1 MTKRALAV
9 EGCLWK
15 GRAAPRTQCPAAHKA
30 AFWQERSAGEARL
43 LLASLTRYRGA
54 LLGLCIFCALA
65 ATVAAADP
73 AGDLTTRFGGV
84 YRRPLTGN
92 PSSLDPAHAT
102 DIYARTVV
110 NQLFDGLVQFDSHL
124 NPVPAI
130 AGFWE
135 ASVNGQ
141 VWTFYL
147 RKGVRFHNG
156 REVTADDFVYSFT
169 RILDPAVQ
177 SPVIDSFN
185 YIRGAEDFQTGKTPQ
200 VEGLQA
206 PDRYTLQI
214 SLKEPYAPF
223 LAALA
228 MFNAKVVPREEVE
241 KLEKQFEHH
250 PVSSGPFAFV
260 RWAQGQKI
268 VLQTYDFYYEGRPFL
283 EQIVFKISTD
293 KQFEED
299 FATFLK
305 GELEETIV
313 PSSKEEGIRKPPG
326 YQHYTYLT
334 KPLLHL
340 LYIGL
345 NTQKAPF
352 TDRKV
357 RQAFNYAINKKA
369 IVQEIRQGVCS
380 VPANGI
386 LPPGM
391 PGYDPDLVSYY
402 YNPRRAKQLLAEAG
416 YPGGQGIPVLDL
428 WFSSKEDTARKE
440 LEAYQEDLAELGI
453 TVEIHQAADWPTLQ
467 TILEERKPAMFRLAW
482 YSDIP
487 DPDNFFYPLL
497 FSQSKLNCTFYRNPQ
512 VDQLLEEA
520 RHNTNYQQRMWIYR
534 EIEQLVLDDAP
545 WISQHHKKFEYLYQ
559 PYVQGIKANA
569 LGAHYIAMKK
579 LWLERPKDQR
589 TITKEK

>member
-1 MTKRALAV
+1 MT
-9 EGCLWK
+9 
-15 GRAAPRTQCPAAHKA
+15 PCPSVSKVKV
-30 AFWQERSAGEARL
+30 WQEQGANEARL

-54 LLGLCIFCALA
+54 LLGLCTFFALA

-156 REVTADDFVYSFT
+156 REVIANDFVYSFT
-169 RILDPAVQ
+169 RILDPAVR
-177 SPVIDSFN
+177 SPVTDSFN
-185 YIRGAEDFQTGKTPQ
+185 YIRGVEDFQAGKIPW

-228 MFNAKVVPREEVE
+228 MFNAKVVPREEVA
-241 KLEKQFEHH
+241 KLGEQFGHH
-250 PVSSGPFAFV
+250 PVGSGPFAFV
-260 RWAQGQKI
+260 RWQQKQEI
-268 VLQTYDFYYEGRPFL
+268 VLQAYNFYYEGRPFL

-313 PSSKEEGIRKPPG
+313 PSSKEEEIRKDPG

-357 RQAFNYAINKKA
+357 RQAFNYATNRKA
-369 IVQEIRQGVCS
+369 IVEEIRQGVCS
-380 VPANGI
+380 VSANGI

-391 PGYDPDLVSYY
+391 PGYNPDLVGYY

-416 YPGGQGIPVLDL
+416 YPGGKGIPVLEL
-428 WFSSKEDTARKE
+428 WFSSKEDTVRQE
-440 LEAYQEDLAELGI
+440 LEAYREDLAELGI
-453 TVEIHQAADWPTLQ
+453 TVKIHQAADWPTFM
-467 TILEERKPAMFRLAW
+467 TILEEQKPAMFRLAW

-487 DPDNFFYPLL
+487 DPDSFFYPLV
-497 FSQSKLNCTFYRNPQ
+497 FSQSKINRTSYRNPQ
-512 VDQLLEEA
+512 VDRLLEEA
-520 RHNTNYQQRMWIYR
+520 RSRTDYQQRIRLYQD
-534 EIEQLVLDDAP
+534 IEKLVLDDAP
-545 WISQHHKKFEYLYQ
+545 WISQHHSMFEYLYQ
-559 PYVQGIKANA
+559 PYVQGIQTNA
-569 LGAHYIAMKK
+569 LGVHYIPMKK
-579 LWLERPKDQR
+579 VWLERPKDQKM
-589 TITKEK
+589 IPKEK

>member
-1 MTKRALAV
+1 MA
-9 EGCLWK
+9 
-15 GRAAPRTQCPAAHKA
+15 QCPSASKA
-30 AFWQERSAGEARL
+30 QFRQQRGASEARRS
-43 LLASLTRYRGA
+43 LASLIRDLGA
-54 LLGLCIFCALA
+54 LLGLCTFFALA
-65 ATVAAADP
+65 ATVVTADP
-73 AGDLTTRFGGV
+73 VGDLTTRFGGV

-102 DIYARTVV
+102 DIYAHTVV
-110 NQLFDGLVQFDSHL
+110 NQIFDGLVQFDSHL

-135 ASVNGQ
+135 ASVDGQ

-169 RILDPAVQ
+169 RILDPAVR
-177 SPVIDSFN
+177 SPVTDSFN
-185 YIRGAEDFQTGKTPQ
+185 YIRGVEDFQAGKTPQ
-200 VEGLQA
+200 VEGLRA

-223 LAALA
+223 LSALA
-228 MFNAKVVPREEVE
+228 MSNAKVVPREEVE
-241 KLEKQFEHH
+241 KRGEQFGHH
-250 PVSSGPFAFV
+250 PVGSGPFAFV
-260 RWAQGQKI
+260 RWEQRQEI
-268 VLQTYDFYYEGRPFL
+268 ILQAYNFYYEGRPFL
-283 EQIVFKISTD
+283 DQIVFKISTD

-305 GELEETIV
+305 GELEETVV
-313 PSSKEEGIRKPPG
+313 PSSKGEEIRQNPRYRP
-326 YQHYTYLT
+326 YTYLM

-345 NTQKAPF
+345 NTQTAPF

-369 IVQEIRQGVCS
+369 IVEEIRQGVGS
-380 VPANGI
+380 VPAKGI

-391 PGYDPDLVSYY
+391 PGYDPDLVGYY
-402 YNPRRAKQLLAEAG
+402 YSPRRAKQLLAEAG
-416 YPGGQGIPVLDL
+416 YPGGQGIPVLDI

-453 TVEIHQAADWPTLQ
+453 TVEIHQAADWPTFM
-467 TILEERKPAMFRLAW
+467 TILEEKKPAMFRLAW

-497 FSQSKLNCTFYRNPQ
+497 FSQSKINRTFYRNLL
-512 VDQLLEEA
+512 VDQLLKEA
-520 RHNTNYQQRMWIYR
+520 RSKTDYQQRIRLYQV
-534 EIEQLVLDDAP
+534 IEQLVLDDAP
-545 WISQHHKKFEYLYQ
+545 WISQHHSAFEYLYQ
-559 PYVQGIKANA
+559 PYVQGIETNA
-569 LGAHYIAMKK
+569 LGAHYILMKK
-579 LWLERPKDQR
+579 VWLERPKDQKM
-589 TITKEK
+589 ITREK

>member
-1 MTKRALAV
+1 M
-9 EGCLWK
+9 
-15 GRAAPRTQCPAAHKA
+15 AARPSASTATYWREWSVSEAS
-30 AFWQERSAGEARL
+30 RS
-43 LLASLTRYRGA
+43 LASLLRYFGA
-54 LLGLCIFCALA
+54 LLGLCIFFALA

-73 AGDLTTRFGGV
+73 AEDPTTRFGGV

-102 DIYARTVV
+102 DIYAHTVV
-110 NQLFDGLVQFDSHL
+110 NQIFDGLVQFDSHL

-135 ASVNGQ
+135 ASVDGQ
-141 VWTFYL
+141 VWLFYL

-169 RILDPAVQ
+169 RLLDPAVR
-177 SPVIDSFN
+177 SPVTDSFK
-185 YIRGAEDFQTGKTPQ
+185 YIRGVEDFQAGKTPQ

-206 PDRYTLQI
+206 PDRYTLRI

-223 LAALA
+223 LSALA
-228 MFNAKVVPREEVE
+228 MSNAKVVPREEVA
-241 KLEKQFEHH
+241 KLGEQFGHH
-250 PVSSGPFAFV
+250 PVGSGPFAFV
-260 RWAQGQKI
+260 RWQQR
-268 VLQTYDFYYEGRPFL
+268 QE
-283 EQIVFKISTD
+283 IVFKMSADT
-293 KQFEED
+293 QFEED
-299 FATFLK
+299 FASFLK
-305 GELEETIV
+305 GELEETVV
-313 PSSKEEGIRKPPG
+313 PSAKGEEIRKNPRYRP
-326 YQHYTYLT
+326 YTYLT

-357 RQAFNYAINKKA
+357 RQAFNYAINRKA
-369 IVQEIRQGVCS
+369 IVEEIRQGVGS
-380 VPANGI
+380 VPAKGI

-391 PGYDPDLVSYY
+391 PGYDPDLVGYY

-453 TVEIHQAADWPTLQ
+453 TVEIHQAADWPTFQ
-467 TILEERKPAMFRLAW
+467 TIVAERQPAMFRLAW

-497 FSQSKLNCTFYRNPQ
+497 FSQSKLNRTLYQNPQ
-512 VDQLLEEA
+512 VDRLLEEA
-520 RHNTNYQQRMWIYR
+520 RSTTDYQQRIRIYR
-534 EIEQLVLDDAP
+534 QIEQLVLDDAP
-545 WISQHHKKFEYLYQ
+545 WINQHHSAFEYLYQ
-559 PYVQGIKANA
+559 PYVQGIEINA
-569 LGAHYIAMKK
+569 LGAHYIPMKK
-579 LWLERPKDQR
+579 VWLERPKDQR

>member
-1 MTKRALAV
+1 M
-9 EGCLWK
+9 
-15 GRAAPRTQCPAAHKA
+15 TQCPSASTAKL
-30 AFWQERSAGEARL
+30 WQEWSVSEARRS
-43 LLASLTRYRGA
+43 LASLTRCLGA
-54 LLGLCIFCALA
+54 FLGLCTCFALV

-73 AGDLTTRFGGV
+73 PEDLTTRFGGV

-92 PSSLDPAHAT
+92 PSSLDPAYAT
-102 DIYARTVV
+102 DVYAYTVV
-110 NQLFDGLVQFDSHL
+110 NQIFDGLVQFDSHL

-135 ASVNGQ
+135 ASVDGQ
-141 VWTFYL
+141 VWIFYL
-147 RKGVRFHNG
+147 RQGVRFHNG
-156 REVTADDFVYSFT
+156 REVTAEDFVYSFT
-169 RILDPAVQ
+169 RILDPAVR
-177 SPVIDSFN
+177 SPVTDSFN
-185 YIRGAEDFQTGKTPQ
+185 YIRGVEDFQAGKTPQ

-223 LAALA
+223 LSALA
-228 MFNAKVVPREEVE
+228 MSNAKVVPREEVE
-241 KLEKQFEHH
+241 KLGKQFGQH
-250 PVSSGPFAFV
+250 PVGSGPFAFV
-260 RWAQGQKI
+260 RWEQRQDI
-268 VLQTYDFYYEGRPFL
+268 VVQAYNFYYEGRPFL
-283 EQIVFKISTD
+283 DQIVFNISTD

-313 PSSKEEGIRKPPG
+313 PSAKEEEIRKNPRYRP
-326 YQHYTYLT
+326 YTYLT

-357 RQAFNYAINKKA
+357 RQAFNYAINRKT
-369 IVQEIRQGVCS
+369 IVENIRQGVCS
-380 VPANGI
+380 VPAKGI

-391 PGYDPDLVSYY
+391 PGYDPDLVGYY

-416 YPGGQGIPVLDL
+416 YPGGKGIPVLEL
-428 WFSSKEDTARKE
+428 WFSSKENTARKE
-440 LEAYQEDLAELGI
+440 LEAYQKDLAALGI
-453 TVEIHQAADWPTLQ
+453 KVEIHQAADWPTFM

-497 FSQSKLNCTFYRNPQ
+497 FSQSKINRTLYRNPQ
-512 VDQLLEEA
+512 VDRLLEEA
-520 RHNTNYQQRMWIYR
+520 RSRTDYQQRIRLYR
-534 EIEQLVLDDAP
+534 AIEHLVLDDAP
-545 WISQHHKKFEYLYQ
+545 WVSQHHSAFEYLYQ
-559 PYVQGIKANA
+559 PYVQGIETNA
-569 LGAHYIAMKK
+569 LGAHYILMKK
-579 LWLERPKDQR
+579 VWLERPQDQKM
-589 TITKEK
+589 IAGEK